1 MFPLKTS
8 RLGFPPSCP
17 LLSGGLYCG
26 GLLGWGLGTHWET
39 FSGTYF
45 CGLFLLIDYLGKMF
59 LRFKP
64 ILPSSLVSDSRSLLE
79 AFWILSLISLGRL
92 ETLHFPLS
100 IMRVNVSKSVYM
112 IYYSFCKHTPEFQ
125 WCRPYGCLN
134 VSFSLG
140 FFLFPQLPFS
150 YSRCVMILASPSSLS
165 ESPLV
170 GHHSSDAAR

>member
-26 GLLGWGLGTHWET
+26 GLLGWGSGTRWET
-39 FSGTYF
+39 FSGTCF

-92 ETLHFPLS
+92 EIFHPPLS
-100 IMRVNVSKSVYM
+100 IMCINIPKSVYV
-112 IYYSFCKHTPEFQ
+112 IYYNFCKRTPGFQ
-125 WCRPYGCLN
+125 WCRLYRCLN
-134 VSFSLG
+134 VSFS
-140 FFLFPQLPFS
+140 FASSFLLNFLS
-150 YSRCVMILASPSSLS
+150 LTLA
-165 ESPLV
+165 
-170 GHHSSDAAR
+170 AW